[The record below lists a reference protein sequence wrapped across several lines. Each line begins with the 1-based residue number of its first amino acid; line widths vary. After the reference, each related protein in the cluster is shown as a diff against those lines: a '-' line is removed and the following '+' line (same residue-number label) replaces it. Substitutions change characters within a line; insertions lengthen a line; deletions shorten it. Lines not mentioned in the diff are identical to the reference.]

1 MNMKSK
7 YLHSGKLLLLIPLV
21 LATGCK
27 SGCNRAP
34 GKIDEQEASE
44 IVQRIEAMK
53 QVYHLCPSPA
63 EMLSVI
69 DFGDMNFNADLLD
82 PVSNADRY
90 LDTKSTTLALGI
102 YATDLAY
109 CAIFGRHEE
118 TLNYLE
124 VVRSVSEKAR
134 LTGAIEDELVQHAR
148 DNVANLDSLFLMSN
162 EAFINMLF
170 FCERND
176 RPGTIVLLSA
186 GSFIESL
193 YLAVNLVD
201 DYDNAGYLLQHL
213 TDQKYALENLMVF
226 AESLKGE
233 DENVSAVIEDLG
245 PIVRIY
251 EGLEAGSGAV
261 TIRTQTEATSEQP
274 KKLVIGGG
282 ESSPPTLSAKQ
293 FEELRQETIRLRTR
307 LVEG

>member
-1 MNMKSK
+1 MKSK
-7 YLHSGKLLLLIPLV
+7 TLHSVKLLLLIPLV
-21 LATGCK
+21 MAAGCK
-27 SGCNRAP
+27 SGGKRAP
-34 GKIDEQEASE
+34 GGIDQQEAGE

-69 DFGDMNFNADLLD
+69 DFGDLSFDAALLN

-90 LDTKSTTLALGI
+90 LDTRSTTLALGI

-109 CAIFGRHEE
+109 CALFGRHEE

-124 VVRSVSEKAR
+124 VVRSLAEKAR
-134 LTGAIEDELVQHAR
+134 VTGAIDDELVQDAR
-148 DNVANLDSLFLMSN
+148 ANVADLDSLFAISN
-162 EAFINMLF
+162 QAFINMLF

-176 RPGTIVLLSA
+176 RPGTIVMLSA

-201 DYDNAGYLLQHL
+201 DYDDAGYLLQHL

-226 AESLKGE
+226 AESLGAE
-233 DENVSAVIEDLG
+233 DENVASVMEDLG

-261 TIRTQTEATSEQP
+261 TISTQSEATSDQP

-282 ESSPPTLSAKQ
+282 ASSPPLLSAPE
-293 FEELRQETIRLRTR
+293 FEKLRQETIRLRTR